1 VILLAAVAAIL
12 LLHQKPS
19 HSHDN
24 FEQWKVEHGKTY
36 PSQFEEAYRKAIFLK
51 NAADVHAH
59 NADSSN
65 TYEKGINQ
73 FSDLTQEEFAATY
86 LTLQVKPQRH
96 SRTMQEAAVT
106 AGDIDWVAAGYVTPV
121 KNQAACGSCWAF
133 SAVAAIESGLIVNG
147 LATNST
153 VNLSEQQLVDCSR
166 SYGNQGCNG
175 GWMDSAF

>member
-1 VILLAAVAAIL
+1 VILLAAVTAIL
-12 LLHQKPS
+12 LLHQRPS
-19 HSHDN
+19 HSHEN

-51 NAADVHAH
+51 NAADVLAH

-96 SRTMQEAAVT
+96 SR
-106 AGDIDWVAAGYVTPV
+106 I
-121 KNQAACGSCWAF
+121 
-133 SAVAAIESGLIVNG
+133 I
-147 LATNST
+147 
-153 VNLSEQQLVDCSR
+153 
-166 SYGNQGCNG
+166 
-175 GWMDSAF
+175 